1 MEYFLVDLSMHYMY
15 TYLKMNIFFSILVDH
30 VEDPKGG
37 FTSGSMSGW
46 KVFII
51 IIIAIIGLA
60 VCGVVGYV
68 VFNKDVGYNS
78 KRFY

>member
-1 MEYFLVDLSMHYMY
+1 MKICIIIVFITSNTHLWHWCNV
-15 TYLKMNIFFSILVDH
+15 FADH
-30 VEDPKGG
+30 IEDPKGG
-37 FTSGSMSGW
+37 FMSGSMSGW
-46 KVFII
+46 KVFMI

-68 VFNKDVGYNS
+68 VFNKDGGYNS

>member
-1 MEYFLVDLSMHYMY
+1 MVFVFVDY
-15 TYLKMNIFFSILVDH
+15 I
-30 VEDPKGG
+30 EDLKGG
-37 FTSGSMSGW
+37 FTFGSMSGW

-51 IIIAIIGLA
+51 IIIVIIGLA

-68 VFNKDVGYNS
+68 VFNKDGGYNS

>member
-1 MEYFLVDLSMHYMY
+1 M
-15 TYLKMNIFFSILVDH
+15 FSLLLTHIYDTDDIVHVFADH
-30 VEDPKGG
+30 IEDPKGG

-68 VFNKDVGYNS
+68 VFNKDGGYNS